1 MLSKAERDLGI
12 IGYRAICATVHTEKK
27 TSAPQMCPWQ
37 SGCCANS
44 TAATD
49 ALYQHFR
56 SEHPHEPIEACLG
69 NVIPVDALPLEVT
82 TDA

>member
-1 MLSKAERDLGI
+1 MPSTEEERLGI
-12 IGYRAICATVHTEKK
+12 VGYAAECATDFTENGN
-27 TSAPQMCPWQ
+27 SRPQKCLWK

-56 SEHPHEPIEACLG
+56 LAHQQVPFDSCLG
-69 NVIPVDALPLEVT
+69 YVIPVDALPA
-82 TDA
+82 DASIHA